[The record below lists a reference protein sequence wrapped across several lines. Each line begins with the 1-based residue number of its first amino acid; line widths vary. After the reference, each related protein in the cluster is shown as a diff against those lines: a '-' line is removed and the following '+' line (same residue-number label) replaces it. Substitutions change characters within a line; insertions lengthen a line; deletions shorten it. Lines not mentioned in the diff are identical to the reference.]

1 MEVDYSTNASKESAK
16 MTTKTC
22 ATVAPGLSTFQAFI
36 ISSSCLPSS
45 KISNYVEIKM
55 ISLTVANVTS

>member
-1 MEVDYSTNASKESAK
+1 M
-16 MTTKTC
+16 MTKTC

-55 ISLTVANVTS
+55 INMLL